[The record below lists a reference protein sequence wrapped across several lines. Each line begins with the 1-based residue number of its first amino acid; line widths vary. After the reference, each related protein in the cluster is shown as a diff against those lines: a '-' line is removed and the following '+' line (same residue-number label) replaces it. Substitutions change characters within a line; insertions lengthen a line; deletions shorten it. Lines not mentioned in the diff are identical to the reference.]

1 MIKEIKYR
9 GYTAIP
15 SDYSCPDGDLATSFG
30 VIEEEGAL
38 KALLPPADIMELEEG
53 AAVLFIHKTSGYRH
67 YIIRLSESLVWV
79 ERKDDTTSPPATIP
93 GTFSIGDITG
103 INAIGNTLLIFLPDS
118 ILYYLWKE
126 GAYTLLG
133 DHLPH
138 VQLSFGLK
146 GRPLLYSVCGEKP
159 STFKVTFDDI
169 AESDILLEWPKD
181 IQSKITSQVMAKLNK
196 FLADQS
202 VNKGRFCLPFLLR
215 YALRLYDGS
224 LVCHSAP
231 ILMNPSTK
239 AAPVVLW
246 NRISG
251 SGKHGEAECDIMLV
265 SASID
270 FCPYDLDGLQDWTD
284 IVKSVD
290 VFISKPIYGYDQ
302 NGLCTSFKESG
313 DLDTK
318 FIGTMDVHSL
328 GWGTGHVYGADWGI
342 DWARTYLGSVYE
354 QGNVMPVYYAPFL
367 ETQYLEWKYSELYT
381 IYYSKDRTYP
391 NTSIR
396 LPEFSE
402 EKLGEQIRNVHDFYF
417 LHSITIDDLKQYSQ
431 EPVPT
436 NQNLDIVVPDDY
448 LQSLLVR
455 EVMTD
460 DYLTNDSLVAEYSHA
475 YNSRLN
481 LAGIRRKLF
490 PGFSP
495 ACLFARTTID
505 PPSLEV
511 GTDGRLDITYPFDK
525 RSIDT
530 YIDVFIRENGETY
543 RVSAKAEA
551 HYMAHYLSV
560 TRYPSEKDEQL
571 GTNAFL
577 LRNSWGCYVFYP
589 NVNAFRMRITDNLG
603 SLDIDLKPHD
613 FLNAAYALLDYDLE
627 RTPKTTETTVTA
639 SANIIDTPN
648 KIYTSEVNNPFFFPL
663 SGINTV
669 GTGRILGIS
678 SAVKALSEGQ
688 FGQFPLYA
696 FTDEGVWALEVS
708 NTGTYSAKQPV
719 TRDVCINPRSITQ
732 IDSAVL
738 FATRRGIMHIS
749 GSQTVCITD
758 SINLARVTDEDHLP
772 VDERM
777 ISLYNAKAHAWEQ
790 LTPGDTV
797 LMPFLDFIRDCRMVY
812 DYTHQHIIVYNPSV
826 RYAYVYS
833 LTSQSWGMMQADIR
847 DNVNA
852 YPEALVMSAKKKTV
866 TDPDGQEAVS
876 RVSVL
881 QDFTLPATD
890 NVTILVVT
898 RPFKMDDP
906 GRFKTI
912 DTIIQRGIFRRT
924 GIQQVLHATNDFHHW
939 HTVWSSRDMYL
950 RGFRGTPYKAFRLA
964 FVCRLHVGE
973 CLYGF
978 TIQYT
983 LRLLNRPR

>member
-1 MIKEIKYR
+1 MIKDIKYS
-9 GYTAIP
+9 GYSAQP
-15 SDYSCPDGDLATSFG
+15 SDYECHDGDLAASINL
-30 VIEEEGAL
+30 VPEDGAL
-38 KALLPPADIMELEEG
+38 KPIGKPKVIRQLTANSKVI
-53 AAVLFIHKTSGYRH
+53 FIHKTSAFTH
-67 YIIRLSESLVWV
+67 YIVDCGNNKLGWLDAEKSSSEVKELSDYRGALSHV
-79 ERKDDTTSPPATIP
+79 
-93 GTFSIGDITG
+93 
-103 INAIGNTLLIFLPDS
+103 NAIGNTLLIFTDNA
-118 ILYYLWKE
+118 ILYYLWKVDV
-126 GAYTLLG
+126 YTFLG
-133 DHLPH
+133 DHLPN
-138 VQLSFGLK
+138 VELSFGLK

-159 STFKVTFDDI
+159 STFKITFDDI

-181 IQSKITSQVMAKLNK
+181 IQSKITSQVMAKFNK

-246 NRISG
+246 NKITG

-302 NGLCTSFKESG
+302 NGQCTSFKESG

-318 FIGTMDVHSL
+318 FIGTMDRVS
-328 GWGTGHVYGADWGI
+328 ADWDIGDRNAI
-342 DWARTYLGSVYE
+342 YTESVYE
-354 QGNVMPVYYAPFL
+354 DEKGAAINTRREYKNIYC
-367 ETQYLEWKYSELYT
+367 QYLEWRYSELYT
-381 IYYSKDRTYP
+381 IFYSKDREYP

-396 LPEFSE
+396 MPEFSE
-402 EKLGEQIRNVHDFYF
+402 EKIGEQIKDVHNFYF
-417 LHSITIDDLKQYSQ
+417 LHSITMDDLKKYDPNAD
-431 EPVPT
+431 EE
-436 NQNLDIVVPDDY
+436 NHNLDIIVPDDY
-448 LQSLLVR
+448 LQSLVNR

-460 DYLTNDSLVAEYSHA
+460 DYLTNDSLVAEYSHT

-481 LAGIRRKLF
+481 LVGIRRKLF

-495 ACLFARTTID
+495 ACLFARTTMD
-505 PPSLEV
+505 MVSLKRGEV
-511 GTDGRLDITYPFDK
+511 DHYKNIRLDIMFPHNK

-530 YIDVFIRENGETY
+530 YIDVFIKENGETY
-543 RVSAKAEA
+543 KVSAKAEA

-571 GTNAFL
+571 DTNAFL
-577 LRNSWGCYVFYP
+577 LRNSWGCFVFYP
-589 NVNAFRMRITDNLG
+589 NVNAFRMRITDDIG

-613 FLNAAYALLDYDLE
+613 FLNGAYALLDYDLE

-648 KIYTSEVNNPFFFPL
+648 KIYTSEVNNPFYFPL
-663 SGINTV
+663 LGINTV

-696 FTDEGVWALEVS
+696 FTTEGVWALEVS

-719 TRDVCINPRSITQ
+719 TRDVCINPDSITQ

-749 GSQTVCITD
+749 GSTTLCITD
-758 SINLARVTDEDHLP
+758 SIKTETPFDVLSLPHMKELHDKLDHDPTMGKCLP
-772 VDERM
+772 ILPFTEFLKSCRM
-777 ISLYNAKAHAWEQ
+777 I
-790 LTPGDTV
+790 
-797 LMPFLDFIRDCRMVY
+797 Y
-812 DYTHQHIIVYNPSV
+812 DYVHQRIIVYNPAV
-826 RYAYVYS
+826 TYVYVYS
-833 LTSQSWGMMQADIR
+833 LKSQMWGMIYSNIA
-847 DNVNA
+847 DNVNS
-852 YPEALVMSAKKKTV
+852 YPNALAVDTEGNLVDFSIIENVDIASML
-866 TDPDGQEAVS
+866 VS
-876 RVSVL
+876 RPIKLETPDVL
-881 QDFTLPATD
+881 KT
-890 NVTILVVT
+890 
-898 RPFKMDDP
+898 MD
-906 GRFKTI
+906 TV
-912 DTIIQRGIFRRT
+912 IQRGHFQK
-924 GIQQVLHATNDFHHW
+924 GHVQSVLYGSRDLYNW
-939 HTVWSSRDMYL
+939 HLVWSSKDHYL
-950 RGFRGTPYKAFRLA
+950 RGFRGTPYKYFRIALLCNLSPDESIFGA
-964 FVCRLHVGE
+964 SLQFTPRL
-973 CLYGF
+973 
-978 TIQYT
+978 TNQ
-983 LRLLNRPR
+983 PR